1 VAKRPRKRL
10 RAWLLRTVVPAIG
23 TPLYKLLGATWRYR
37 DVRKSIMNDALAS
50 DRPVVGA
57 FLHARTFQ
65 LLHYFSRPDQ
75 GRWVLMCSQSRD
87 GEAMARVEEG
97 LGYTVERGSSG
108 GGGSRALVGMIKRL
122 RKDPG
127 WSTCLAVDG
136 SRGPRG
142 VAQAGVLTLAQRTGG
157 VILPVAASAGA
168 SFVYRWSWDRT
179 VLPLPFARVHVVFG
193 NVIEVPEDLDQAGL
207 ETVRLRLERTLLEL
221 HAEADALAG
230 FSDTVPLQAMPG

>member
-1 VAKRPRKRL
+1 L
-10 RAWLLRTVVPAIG
+10 RALLLRTLVPAIG
-23 TPLYKLLGATWRYR
+23 TPLYRLLGWTWRYR
-37 DVRKSIMNDALAS
+37 EVRKSIMDDAQAS

-65 LLHYFSRPDQ
+65 LLHYNSRPQ
-75 GRWVLMCSQSRD
+75 HGRWVLMCSQSRD

-122 RKDPG
+122 RKDSS

-142 VAQAGVLTLAQRTGG
+142 VAQLGVLTLAQRTGG
-157 VILPVAASAGA
+157 VILPVAASSNA
-168 SFVYRWSWDRT
+168 SLVYRWSWDRT
-179 VLPLPFARVHVVFG
+179 VLPLPFAPVHVVFG
-193 NVIEVPEDLDQAGL
+193 EAIEVPDGLDEAGMEDIRA
-207 ETVRLRLERTLLEL
+207 RLERRLLEL
-221 HAEADALAG
+221 HEEADRLSG
-230 FSDTVPLQAMPG
+230 FRDSVPLQASTEQAG